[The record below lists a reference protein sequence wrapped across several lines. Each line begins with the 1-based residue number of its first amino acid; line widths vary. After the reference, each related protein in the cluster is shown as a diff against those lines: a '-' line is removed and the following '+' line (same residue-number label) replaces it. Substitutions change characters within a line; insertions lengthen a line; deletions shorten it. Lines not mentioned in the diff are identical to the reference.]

1 MRKGYRVP
9 TPIQRKVS
17 RIRTAR
23 SFYSQLFSQCIPLVM
38 DGKDVVAMARTGS
51 GKTAAFL
58 LPMFERLKTHST
70 KVRPEPGTMSG
81 KLRELCGFEADSSWF
96 QASLECNTP
105 SP

>member
-1 MRKGYRVP
+1 
-9 TPIQRKVS
+9 
-17 RIRTAR
+17 
-23 SFYSQLFSQCIPLVM
+23 M

-81 KLRELCGFEADSSWF
+81 KLRELCGELCGFEADSSWF
-96 QASLECNTP
+96 QVSLECNTP